1 MKRII
6 VATTRI
12 LVCKGYRL
20 LAMLLAAMLLLVHGV
35 PVASADD
42 NNRVV
47 IYSSAEEY
55 RNAHFLTRLN
65 EQFPDY
71 EIMIEYMPTGNS
83 AVRLQ
88 AEGAST
94 PCDIVLDMEY
104 GYLPLLEDMLADVS
118 HYDQSVFMEDMRSP
132 SGRWLPM
139 YRNGGAVI
147 LNLDVMAQY
156 GLAEPASYEDLL
168 DEQYEG
174 FISMPNPKSSGT
186 GYMFFK
192 SLVNAWG
199 EDAAFDY
206 FDALAENILQFTS
219 SGSGPVNALVQGE
232 AAIGLGMTGQAV
244 LAQGQGANLKI
255 LYFEEGSPCSLY
267 GYAMIEGKQHR
278 ACVREVFDF
287 FYTTLVDEDKQLF
300 YPEQIYVDK
309 QFTIPGYPTDI
320 PYADMSGD
328 TTEEKLRLLNDWEH

>member
-1 MKRII
+1 MNRQS
-6 VATTRI
+6 VVTRCKAWI
-12 LVCKGYRL
+12 RLVFV
-20 LAMLLAAMLLLVHGV
+20 LAAVMLLFVHAVPDAA
-35 PVASADD
+35 ASD

-47 IYSSAEEY
+47 IYSSCEEY
-55 RNAHFLTRLN
+55 RNAHFRQRLN

-71 EIMIEYMPTGNS
+71 DIIIEYMPTGNS
-83 AVRLQ
+83 AVKLQ
-88 AEGAST
+88 AEGLNT

-104 GYLPLLEDMLADVS
+104 GYLPMLEPILADLTG
-118 HYDQSVFMEDMRSP
+118 YDQSVFTEDMRSP
-132 SGRWLPM
+132 SGKWLPM

-147 LNLDVMAQY
+147 VNPAVLAQY
-156 GLAEPASYEDLL
+156 GLDEPACYEDLL
-168 DEQYEG
+168 DEQYFG

-186 GYMFFK
+186 GYMFLK

-206 FDALAENILQFTS
+206 FYDLGENILQFTS
-219 SGSGPVNALVQGE
+219 SGAGPVNALVQGE

-244 LAQGQGANLKI
+244 IANAQGAGLKI

-278 ACVREVFDF
+278 TCVQEVFDF
-287 FYTTLVDEDKQLF
+287 FYTTLVDEDKALF
-300 YPEQIYVDK
+300 YPEQIYLDK
-309 QFTIPGYPTDI
+309 TFTIPGYPTDI

-328 TTEEKLRLLNDWEH
+328 SSEEKLRLLDNWEY